1 MITFTITSG
10 TPTVEELTA
19 LELALEQPERPV
31 EEALKA
37 KSVWATPQLRQP
49 LPRKLGLVTSM
60 KKRPFTKP

>member
-1 MITFTITSG
+1 VITFTITSG

-19 LELALEQPERPV
+19 LELALEQHERPV

-49 LPRKLGLVTSM
+49 LPRKN
-60 KKRPFTKP
+60 